1 MDAYHQDQYAE
12 RQRGDFD
19 AGGVAADADGDY
31 DAEDYEADDVI
42 PVEVVKGPGAGAAE
56 RSAGGGFLGEADRAD
71 GQGVEAYD
79 AEDWGEDGEDVG
91 CF

>member
-1 MDAYHQDQYAE
+1 MDTYHQDQYAE

-19 AGGVAADADGDY
+19 AGRVAADADSDY

-42 PVEVVKGPGAGAAE
+42 PVEVVEGPSAGTAE

-71 GQGVEAYD
+71 G
-79 AEDWGEDGEDVG
+79 
-91 CF
+91 